1 MVNDDSKA
9 PISTKEALLRG
20 EDVRRIRHSTEMEG
34 GFIPLEAQAD
44 QDAFVRGEIDEDE
57 MLRRARAR
65 FGLEQ

>member
-1 MVNDDSKA
+1 MNETSKA
-9 PISTKEALLRG
+9 PVSAEEQLLRA

-44 QDAFVRGEIDEDE
+44 QDAFVRGEIDEEE